1 MVNLRRND
9 LHTGD
14 AKYSH
19 DTMSVPQEREG
30 GGGVG
35 ASKCKIDARQKL
47 QNFSTNDGI
56 HPNR

>member
-19 DTMSVPQEREG
+19 NTMSVPQEREG
-30 GGGVG
+30 VG
-35 ASKCKIDARQKL
+35 ASKCKIEARQKL

-56 HPNR
+56 HQNR